1 MAGEMGNLR
10 VRRRERVAV
19 CVCVCVLSYANERK
33 ALRQPS
39 EQVTRLR
46 AEFIEKREG

>member
-1 MAGEMGNLR
+1 MAGEMGDLR
-10 VRRRERVAV
+10 VRRRARVA
-19 CVCVCVLSYANERK
+19 VCVLSYANERK
-33 ALRQPS
+33 GLRQPG